1 MRIENI
7 QYLCCFC
14 CCPWLKGRDNG
25 SVRDQLLVPGEAA
38 DNVQQRESA
47 SSILSAR
54 SVPTGIRMSTDDG
67 GNRPSAQIQQEDS
80 GSAKDPNSPILSARS
95 VPTEIRMSTDDGGN
109 RPSAQIQQEDSGS
122 AKDPNSPILSARFF
136 AMEKEYSLFNS
147 KNSLDLLSS
156 DLRDSIKPGYLSSDD
171 GGE

>member
-47 SSILSAR
+47 SS
-54 SVPTGIRMSTDDG
+54 
-67 GNRPSAQIQQEDS
+67 
-80 GSAKDPNSPILSARS
+80 ILSARS